1 VCVHL
6 GAHASGITR
15 MLTLSYFRPYF
26 VRYVINRIIT
36 LALFFKSC
44 SFTASPVVHN
54 QSWLLATRLD

>member
-1 VCVHL
+1 
-6 GAHASGITR
+6 